1 MTWSSQGVHIDP
13 AEVTADSGG
22 WHPDWKAA
30 FQSREMDTYR
40 SALRLGDLDV
50 RESVLQELSD
60 YHDLPPD
67 ECRKRCLRWEEWSVE
82 EWKSADRSTPGGLQE
97 FYKSVKSWVFDLTW
111 YSYLQATGHAFPAS
125 VAAARYAQDVTK
137 GRDYLDFGSGT
148 GTTAQLFARLGFRTT
163 MADISTSLLD
173 YAMWRME
180 RHGDQVTRI
189 DLGTEQLPT
198 NAYDFITAL
207 DTLVHVPDFD
217 ATAHDLRRVIRPGGY
232 LLANFDVRAK
242 DDYGSL
248 WHLHNDIHVVDHRL
262 RAAGFVR
269 THTLADLTRCYVA
282 VDPTRPSFKFKMAV
296 DTAALP
302 LRRAKKRGRA
312 FVRSLRSSG

>member
-1 MTWSSQGVHIDP
+1 MP
-13 AEVTADSGG
+13 
-22 WHPDWKAA
+22 
-30 FQSREMDTYR
+30 F
-40 SALRLGDLDV
+40 RLP
-50 RESVLQELSD
+50 SP
-60 YHDLPPD
+60 H
-67 ECRKRCLRWEEWSVE
+67 
-82 EWKSADRSTPGGLQE
+82 
-97 FYKSVKSWVFDLTW
+97 
-111 YSYLQATGHAFPAS
+111 
-125 VAAARYAQDVTK
+125 ARYAQDVTK

-173 YAMWRME
+173 YASWRME

-282 VDPTRPSFKFKMAV
+282 VDPTRLSFKLAMAI
-296 DTAALP
+296 DTVVIALK
-302 LRRAKKRGRA
+302 RAKSAVEPSCGASAVLGDGANARAGSATGYYPTWLKLASLGRLALHRGDRK
-312 FVRSLRSSG
+312 VRGGWR